1 MSTDAPTRPRKKA
14 GRFTGDGFPEVDD
27 ELEAA
32 AGEYTKAMKKETDA
46 KSAKKLKLE
55 NLIELMRAKGT
66 TEYRVTIGS
75 VEKIVRL
82 DSKDSIKIET
92 VKQSKDSDS
101 DSSDE

>member
-1 MSTDAPTRPRKKA
+1 MSTDTTTKIRKKA
-14 GRFTGDGFPEVDD
+14 GRFTGEGFPAVDD

-55 NLIELMRAKGT
+55 NLIDLMKAKGV
-66 TEYRVTIGS
+66 TEYRVTVGS
-75 VEKIVRL
+75 VEKMVRL

-92 VKQSKDSDS
+92 VKTSKDSDETP
-101 DSSDE
+101 SDE